1 MPFELR
7 PAPYATLK
15 PEGDYLQNAW
25 KHSVYPAAERLGLEM
40 KLPTVSPQPYTN
52 LAFQGLEF
60 AKDHRKADE
69 YNDAVFRA
77 FFQQNR
83 DIGRLDVLANISN
96 EVGLDAEE
104 FRHAL
109 EEETYRERV
118 HKLLQTAYQRAG
130 ITAVPT
136 MIIGRHRLTG
146 LYPPEAIRHAIDQ
159 EMERS
164 QAAHA

>member
-7 PAPYATLK
+7 PAPHATLK

-25 KHSVYPAAERLGLEM
+25 QHSVYPAAERLGLRM
-40 KLPTVSPQPYTN
+40 KLPTISPQPYTN

-60 AKDHRKADE
+60 AKDHGKGHE

-83 DIGRLDVLANISN
+83 DIGRIDVLTDIAK

-109 EEETYRERV
+109 EEETYHDRV
-118 HKLLQTAYQRAG
+118 HQLLQTAYERAG

-136 MIIGRHRLTG
+136 MIVGRHRLTG
-146 LYPPEAIRHAIDQ
+146 LYPPEAIRQAIDQ
-159 EMERS
+159 ELARS
-164 QAAHA
+164 QAAHG